1 MPPSFTPESLPN
13 AVKTLFAQNNFEVT
27 GPEQIHGAEI
37 DLVARSQAD
46 PFASPIYIELTT
58 EYVDNEKYGKDL
70 TKLAMIENVAREA
83 RRMIVSSSG
92 FSLPVR
98 ERAAATGIQTLTYD
112 ELFAKFER
120 FEPYLRSVVTF
131 GEQADLLRELDSV
144 YEEPEFDD
152 GFGKHAATTFLTDWR
167 DATVQDKRW
176 LVVVGE
182 YGTGKTALTRVLQYR
197 WSAAYQQNPS
207 LPIPFRIELRD
218 FTRQFDAR
226 GLLHHFLDYNGLGH
240 LPMQFVFSLI
250 RSGRIVLLL
259 DGYDEMAQYL
269 HARERRVCLEA
280 LSELSAGGAR
290 GILTSRPNYFS
301 EGEEFQVFEIL
312 YSAITQRSI
321 HLIDSDRSY
330 IEKERQVDD
339 LLQSHF
345 LNRYERVLRDLSP
358 QQTEALVSRRLRDD
372 PEGRDVV
379 LGILRRVF
387 RGRDQDASVSLS
399 GKPVIIAYLLQ
410 VVDELKARSE
420 STTAHLTEWQL
431 YKLVIDHLMI
441 RDFRRSQYVMPDKRR
456 EFLQVLSH
464 WLSKRDNAY
473 VGEDQFRELI
483 RKFFSRELRR
493 HLPEERERAV
503 ENYFADLRSSATL
516 TRADAKGAGTGWR
529 FSHNSLREFLLA
541 EYLLDGLLSGSA
553 VDLQIPITEPMRIF
567 VASRPIEELKRLF
580 RALVERWPQRHTQ
593 YGLGE
598 YLTLL
603 WEGILSVLSAEADPV
618 RACLVAL
625 SGDKI
630 ALDGVTLKR
639 LVMSSKRRPVQ
650 FANSTF
656 RSSELTDVDLT
667 AADCRGAS
675 FSESMLEN
683 VSFRQADLR
692 HAVFSGC
699 LLIDANMSGASLH
712 GSDFCGVDVES
723 SILIDPA
730 TATDVMS
737 RMVGKRA
744 LGYLKYHGAT
754 TDPVPS
760 RFVYAHF
767 PKFPIVEKICTI
779 MASQSIHQRLG
790 LEKRGVSQIDARF
803 ATRFV
808 DFLVSQGL
816 AQTKKHR
823 PGMVWT
829 TARGR
834 EVFGAFCEEE
844 ELPPVVEEF
853 IKKNIPSR
861 VPLG

>member
-1 MPPSFTPESLPN
+1 
-13 AVKTLFAQNNFEVT
+13 
-27 GPEQIHGAEI
+27 
-37 DLVARSQAD
+37 
-46 PFASPIYIELTT
+46 
-58 EYVDNEKYGKDL
+58 
-70 TKLAMIENVAREA
+70 
-83 RRMIVSSSG
+83 
-92 FSLPVR
+92 
-98 ERAAATGIQTLTYD
+98 
-112 ELFAKFER
+112 
-120 FEPYLRSVVTF
+120 
-131 GEQADLLRELDSV
+131 
-144 YEEPEFDD
+144 
-152 GFGKHAATTFLTDWR
+152 
-167 DATVQDKRW
+167 
-176 LVVVGE
+176 VGE

-197 WSAAYQQNPS
+197 WSTAYQKDPS

-226 GLLHHFLDYNGLGH
+226 GLLHHFLDSNGLGH
-240 LPMQFVFSLI
+240 LPMEFVLSLI

-321 HLIDSDRSY
+321 HLIDSDRY
-330 IEKERQVDD
+330 YLEKEKEVDD

-345 LNRYERVLRDLSP
+345 LNRYERVLKDLSP
-358 QQTEALVSRRLRDD
+358 QQTEALVGRRLRDD

-379 LGILRRVF
+379 LGILHRVF
-387 RGRDQDASVSLS
+387 RGKDQDASVSLS

-410 VVDELKARSE
+410 VVDELKVKNE
-420 STTAHLTEWQL
+420 HTTAQLTEWQL

-483 RKFFSRELRR
+483 RKFFSRDLRR
-493 HLPEERERAV
+493 HLPEDRERAV
-503 ENYFADLRSSATL
+503 DNYFADLRSSATL
-516 TRADAKGAGTGWR
+516 TRTDAKGSGTGWR

-541 EYLLDGLLSGSA
+541 EYLLDGLLSGSP

-567 VASRPIEELKRLF
+567 AASRPSDELRRLF
-580 RALVERWPQRHTQ
+580 RALADRWPQRHSQ
-593 YGLGE
+593 YGFGE
-598 YLTLL
+598 FLTLL
-603 WEGILSVLSAEADPV
+603 WEGILSILSAEADPI

-625 SGDKI
+625 SGEKV
-630 ALDGVTLKR
+630 ALDGVTLRR
-639 LVMSSKRRPVQ
+639 LGISSKRRPAQ
-650 FANSTF
+650 LAGANF
-656 RSSELTDVDLT
+656 RSSELTDVDFT
-667 AADCRGAS
+667 AANCQGAN
-675 FSESMLEN
+675 FSQSVLEN
-683 VSFRQADLR
+683 VSFRGADLGN
-692 HAVFSGC
+692 AVFSGC
-699 LLIDANMSGASLH
+699 LLIDANMSAACVRGC
-712 GSDFCGVDVES
+712 DFCGVDTES

-730 TATDVMS
+730 TATGVMS
-737 RMVGKRA
+737 RVVGKRA

-767 PKFPIVEKICTI
+767 PKFPIVEKVCTV

-790 LEKRGVSQIDARF
+790 LEKRGTSQMDARF
-803 ATRFV
+803 ATKFV
-808 DFLVSQGL
+808 DYLVSQGL

-834 EVFGAFCEEE
+834 EVFGEFCEKE
-844 ELPPVVEEF
+844 ELPQIVEEF
-853 IKKNIPSR
+853 IKKNMP
-861 VPLG
+861 V